1 MPHKNYSIKSDLPK
15 AYLFVLY
22 QYTVHFKEEISVFST
37 GSFHWKLSLDK
48 TVLYKLHNIMLLSS
62 TVLTMLIQLVNETT
76 CNTNYLIG
84 FLMPLILTL
93 LTLQDDYL
101 RCLHCLILHYLRNF
115 QYRRFLMLLTILT

>member
-76 CNTNYLIG
+76 YTCNTNHLIG
-84 FLMPLILTL
+84 LLMIPILTL
-93 LTLQDDYL
+93 LTLLQDRHDYL
-101 RCLHCLILHYLRNF
+101 RCLHCLIKLT
-115 QYRRFLMLLTILT
+115 LLTQLSV